1 VSAVSTGLGAAGT
14 VVLGRVMRA
23 AGVTEF
29 GGPEALH
36 IVDVPEEPLGSG
48 QVRLRVEAATVNPT
62 DTYSRAGAYADRDPV
77 KQPPWVPGMDVAGVV
92 EEVGEGVGHVAVG
105 DPVMGIVVPT
115 GAHGGYREDLVLPG
129 DSVVRAPKG
138 ADAVAASTLPMNA
151 LTARLALDQM
161 ALHPGEV
168 LAVTGAAGAFGG
180 YVVQLAKADGLT
192 VVADAS
198 EADEPLVR
206 ELGAD
211 VVIRRGDDVAR
222 RIREHFPEGI
232 DGLADGAVQ
241 DALVLP
247 AVRDGGVVATVRGYR
262 GDGQRGL
269 RVLPTM
275 VRRVAEDRAALDR
288 LRQQAEDG
296 VLTLRVA
303 RTFPAEQAAE
313 AHRLLERGGVRG
325 RLVLVF

>member
-1 VSAVSTGLGAAGT
+1 
-14 VVLGRVMRA
+14 MRA

-36 IVDVPEEPLGSG
+36 LVDVPDEPLGPG
-48 QVRLRVEAATVNPT
+48 QVRVRVAAATVNPT
-62 DTYSRAGAYADRDPV
+62 DTHARAGAYADRDPV
-77 KQPPWVPGMDVAGVV
+77 KQPPWVPGMDVAGTVV
-92 EEVGEGVGHVAVG
+92 EVGDGVAHVAPG
-105 DPVMGIVVPT
+105 ELVMGIVVPS
-115 GAHGGYREDLVLPG
+115 GAHGGYREDIVLPG
-129 DSVVRAPKG
+129 DSVVRAPAG
-138 ADAVAASTLPMNA
+138 TDAVAASTLPMNA
-151 LTARLALDQM
+151 LTARLALD
-161 ALHPGEV
+161 LLNLRPGQV

-198 EADEPLVR
+198 EADEELVR
-206 ELGAD
+206 GLGAD
-211 VVIRRGDDVAR
+211 VVVRWGDDVAQ
-222 RIREHFPEGI
+222 RIREVYPDGV

-247 AVRDGGVVATVRGYR
+247 AIRDGGGLATVRGYR
-262 GDGQRGL
+262 GDGQRGIEAH
-269 RVLPTM
+269 PTL

-303 RTFPAEQAAE
+303 RAFPVEEAAE
-313 AHRLLERGGVRG
+313 AHRVLEAGGVRG
-325 RLVLVF
+325 RLVLTF

>member
-1 VSAVSTGLGAAGT
+1 
-14 VVLGRVMRA
+14 MRA

-36 IVDVPEEPLGSG
+36 IVDVEPEPLGPG
-48 QVRLRVEAATVNPT
+48 QVRLRVEAAAVSPT
-62 DTYSRAGAYADRDPV
+62 DTHARSGAYAGRDPV
-77 KQPPWVPGMDVAGVV
+77 KTPPWVPGMDLAGIVT
-92 EEVGEGVGHVAVG
+92 EVGEGVDHLSVG
-105 DPVMGIVVPT
+105 DAAMGIVVPFGPY
-115 GAHGGYREDLVLPG
+115 GAYREDKVLPG
-129 DSVVRAPKG
+129 NSVVRAPRN
-138 ADAVAASTLPMNA
+138 ATTVEASTLPMNG
-151 LTARLALDQM
+151 LTARYALDLM
-161 ALHPGEV
+161 ALEPGQV

-198 EADEPLVR
+198 EADEALVK

-211 VVIRRGDDVAR
+211 VVVRRGDDVAD
-222 RIREHFPEGI
+222 RIREQFPDGV
-232 DGLADGAVQ
+232 DGLADGSVQ

-247 AVRDGGVVATVRGYR
+247 AVKDGGAVATVRGYR

-269 RVLPTM
+269 RVFPTL

-303 RTFPAEQAAE
+303 RTLPAEEAAE
-313 AHRLLERGGVRG
+313 AHRLLERGGIRG
-325 RLVLVF
+325 RLVLTF

>member
-1 VSAVSTGLGAAGT
+1 
-14 VVLGRVMRA
+14 MRA

-29 GGPEALH
+29 GAPEALH
-36 IVDVPEEPLGSG
+36 IVEVSDEPLGAD
-48 QVRLRVEAATVNPT
+48 QVRVRVQAATVNPT

-92 EEVGEGVGHVAVG
+92 DEVGEDVPHVRPG

-115 GAHGGYREDLVLPG
+115 GAHGGYRENLVLPA
-129 DSVVRAPKG
+129 DSVVAAPNG
-138 ADAVAASTLPMNA
+138 VDAVAASTLPMNG
-151 LTARLALDQM
+151 LTARLALDLM
-161 ALHPGEV
+161 ALRPGQV

-198 EADEPLVR
+198 EADERLVR

-211 VVIRRGDDVAR
+211 VVVQRGDDVAQR
-222 RIREHFPEGI
+222 MREHFPEGV

-247 AVRDGGVVATVRGYR
+247 AVRDGGAVATVRGYR

-269 RVLPTM
+269 RVFPTL
-275 VRRVAEDRAALDR
+275 VRRVAEDRATLDR
-288 LRQQAEDG
+288 LRQQAQDG
-296 VLTLRVA
+296 ALTLRVA

-313 AHRLLERGGVRG
+313 AHRLLEAGGVRG